1 MNTYILND
9 FKRKWWQIALVG
21 ILCAIVIIV
30 SRTILVKPTMVH
42 GPINASV
49 IFTVDNKNSNG
60 IVKDDLHLKGMLES
74 QGFITGFLNQSSKE
88 IDWSKINSNWNSMD
102 SVNQLKW
109 YQQHI
114 FVNTEDPKIYEL
126 YIMFN
131 PNDVQNPDYTKA
143 HLDELINQYIS
154 YANSKVQAINPN
166 YSVRL
171 VDKQIIEGNAKF
183 QNEGFLPVK
192 YGIIGF
198 VLGGMVMTLLI
209 SVTAVRK
216 YRHGR

>member
-9 FKRKWWQIALVG
+9 LKRKWWQIALVG

-171 VDKQIIEGNAKF
+171 VDKQIIEGDAKF

>member
-9 FKRKWWQIALVG
+9 LKRKWWQIALVG
-21 ILCAIVIIV
+21 IICAAIIIV
-30 SRTILVKPTMVH
+30 SRTVLVKPTMVH
-42 GPINASV
+42 GPINASI
-49 IFTVDNKNSNG
+49 IFTVDNKTQNVM
-60 IVKDDLHLKGMLES
+60 VKDDLHLRGMLQS
-74 QGFITGFLNQSSKE
+74 QGFVTGFVNQSSKE
-88 IDWSKINSNWNSMD
+88 IDWSKINANWNTMD
-102 SVNQLKW
+102 PVNQFKW

-114 FVNTEDPKIYEL
+114 FVNTDDPKIYEL

-131 PNDVQNPDYTKA
+131 PNDVQDPDYTKA
-143 HLDELINQYIS
+143 HLDTLVDQYIN

-166 YSVRL
+166 YSIRL
-171 VDKQIIEGNAKF
+171 VDKQIIEGDAQF

-198 VLGGMVMTLLI
+198 VLGSMVMTLFV